1 MSSSYQDEPFKNYE
15 ETSFRKNFCAVRP
28 FVLAKGWLLKLQHL
42 NLFTV
47 FNSVDKANF
56 LHLKITLM
64 SYNSLAIFNEQR
76 KPYIWCKFVS
86 ISGPCKSRHG
96 TGCTDD
102 KLCTATSNL
111 PAPSPDTTCQSKKGR
126 CTLGLPS
133 LCASVCWHS
142 LRNRRTGLAV
152 RRYI

>member
-1 MSSSYQDEPFKNYE
+1 MSSSYQHEPFKNYE
-15 ETSFRKNFCAVRP
+15 VTSFHSFWRRANAWNFSISIFLRCS
-28 FVLAKGWLLKLQHL
+28 
-42 NLFTV
+42 
-47 FNSVDKANF
+47 NSVDKANF

-64 SYNSLAIFNEQR
+64 SYSSLAIFNEQR

-86 ISGPCKSRHG
+86 ISGPCKSRHR